1 MLVPLIPSLAL
12 ENDIEVGAAQ
22 IAIKAL
28 SRSGGSVRLM
38 RPKRLK
44 YPPRCPSD
52 CQRGEK
58 SALKAL

>member
-1 MLVPLIPSLAL
+1 MGGGCVLASGKGQYLAPLTPSLAL
-12 ENDIEVGAAQ
+12 ENDIEFGAVQ

-44 YPPRCPSD
+44 YLLR
-52 CQRGEK
+52 
-58 SALKAL
+58 